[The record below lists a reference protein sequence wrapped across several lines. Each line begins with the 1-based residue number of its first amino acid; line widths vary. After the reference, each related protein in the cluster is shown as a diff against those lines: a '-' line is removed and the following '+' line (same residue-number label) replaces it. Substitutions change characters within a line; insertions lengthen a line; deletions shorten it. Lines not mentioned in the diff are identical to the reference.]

1 MKKEGTTVKIVLA
14 TAAQFEV
21 VRSIVDTT
29 IKTVYPRYY
38 PEDVV
43 AFFHRYHS
51 DESIRDDISSGNVY
65 LVSANQE
72 EDKIL
77 VDGEAVVGTG
87 SVRGDE
93 IYRMFVLPQ
102 YQGRGFG
109 SALLRTLEGRIAES
123 YGKVR
128 LDSSL
133 PAYSMY
139 LKAGYAPVAWQK
151 IETGSGRVLC
161 FNAMEKSLSFVNY
174 DGRSFRTVTN
184 TDNGEVTEDTT
195 FRYHQRGK
203 MVWAEYEGGPVLRG
217 TLIGTVS
224 DDGSLD
230 FGYQHLNREFELRT
244 GLCHSV
250 PEPIFG
256 PGGKLRIRE
265 EWRWTNG
272 DGSSGESLIEE
283 L

>member
-1 MKKEGTTVKIVLA
+1 MKITLA
-14 TAAQFEV
+14 TADFFET
-21 VRSIVDTT
+21 VRSIVDST

-43 AFFHRYHS
+43 SFFLQYHS
-51 DESIRDDISSGNVY
+51 DESIRDDISSGKVY
-65 LVSANQE
+65 LVTANQE
-72 EDKIL
+72 DDKIL
-77 VDGEAVVGTG
+77 DTEEVVVGTG
-87 SVRGDE
+87 SIRGDE

-109 SALLRTLEGRIAES
+109 SALLRTLEGRVAEA
-123 YGKVR
+123 YGRVR

-139 LKAGYAPVAWQK
+139 LKAGYVPVAWQK
-151 IETGSGRVLC
+151 IETDTGRVLC
-161 FNAMEKSLSFVNY
+161 FNAMEKTLCFVNY
-174 DGRSFRTVTN
+174 NGRSFRTLTN
-184 TDNGEVTEDTT
+184 SDNGEVTEDTV
-195 FRYHQRGK
+195 FRYHQQGR

-217 TLIGTVS
+217 SLIGTAA

-230 FGYQHLNREFELRT
+230 FGYQHLNREMELRT
-244 GLCHSV
+244 GLCHSA

-272 DGSSGESLIEE
+272 DGSSGVSVIEE

>member
-1 MKKEGTTVKIVLA
+1 MKITRATVDFFDTVRGIVN
-14 TAAQFEV
+14 
-21 VRSIVDTT
+21 ST

-43 AFFHRYHS
+43 AFFLQYHS
-51 DESIRDDISSGNVY
+51 DESIREDIASGNVY
-65 LVSANQE
+65 LVTANQAD
-72 EDKIL
+72 DKIL
-77 VDGEAVVGTG
+77 EQEETVVGTG
-87 SVRGDE
+87 SIRGDE

-109 SALLRTLEGRIAES
+109 SALLRTLEGRVAET
-123 YGKVR
+123 YGRSR

-139 LKAGYAPVAWQK
+139 LKAGYVPVAWQK

-161 FNAMEKSLSFVNY
+161 FNAMEKTLSFVNY
-174 DGRSFRTVTN
+174 DGRAFRTLTN
-184 TDNGEVTEDTT
+184 SDNGEVTEETV
-195 FRYHQRGK
+195 FRYRQQGR
-203 MVWAEYEGGPVLRG
+203 MVWADYEGGPVLRG
-217 TLIGTVS
+217 SLIGTAA

-230 FGYQHLNREFELRT
+230 FGYQHLNREMELRT
-244 GLCHSV
+244 GVCHST

-272 DGSSGESLIEE
+272 DGSSGVSVIEE

>member
-1 MKKEGTTVKIVLA
+1 MKIFPALPDH
-14 TAAQFEV
+14 FET
-21 VRSIVDTT
+21 VRSIVDAT

-43 AFFHRYHS
+43 NFFLQYHS
-51 DESIRDDISSGNVY
+51 DESIRDDIASGSVY
-65 LVSANQE
+65 LVTGIAG
-72 EDKIL
+72 EDNIL
-77 VDGEAVVGTG
+77 EARDTVVGTG
-87 SVRGDE
+87 TIHGDE
-93 IYRMFVLPQ
+93 ICRMFVLPQ

-109 SALLRTLEGRIAES
+109 TTLLRTLEGRIAES
-123 YGKVR
+123 YGRSR

-139 LKAGYAPVAWQK
+139 LKAGYLPVAWQK
-151 IETGSGRVLC
+151 IEMGSGRVLC
-161 FNAMEKSLSFVNY
+161 FNAMEKTLSFVNY
-174 DGRSFRTVTN
+174 NGRVFRTLTN
-184 TDNGEVTEDTT
+184 SENGEVSAETV
-195 FRYHQRGK
+195 FRYHQEGR
-203 MVWAEYEGGPVLRG
+203 MIWAEYEGGPIVRG
-217 TLIGTVS
+217 SLIGTAS

-230 FGYQHLNREFELRT
+230 FGYQHLNHGLELRT

-272 DGSSGESLIEE
+272 DMSSGVSVIEE
-283 L
+283 V

>member
-1 MKKEGTTVKIVLA
+1 MKITLA
-14 TAAQFEV
+14 TADFFETI
-21 VRSIVDTT
+21 RGIVDST

-43 AFFHRYHS
+43 AFFLQYHS
-51 DESIRDDISSGNVY
+51 DVSIRDDIASGNVY
-65 LVSANQE
+65 LVTANQAD
-72 EDKIL
+72 DKIL
-77 VDGEAVVGTG
+77 ETADVVVGTG
-87 SVRGDE
+87 SIRGDE

-109 SALLRTLEGRIAES
+109 SALLRTLEGRVAES
-123 YGKVR
+123 YDRVK

-139 LKAGYAPVAWQK
+139 LKAGYVPVAWQK
-151 IETGSGRVLC
+151 VETGTGRVLC
-161 FNAMEKSLSFVNY
+161 FNAMEKTLSFVDYN
-174 DGRSFRTVTN
+174 GRSFRTLTN
-184 TDNGEVTEDTT
+184 SDNGEVTDETV
-195 FRYHQRGK
+195 FRYHQQGR
-203 MVWAEYEGGPVLRG
+203 MVWADYEGGPVLRG
-217 TLIGTVS
+217 TLIGSVA
-224 DDGSLD
+224 DDGSMD
-230 FGYQHLNREFELRT
+230 FGYQHLNREMELRT
-244 GLCHSV
+244 GLCHST

-272 DGSSGESLIEE
+272 DGSSGESIIEE

>member
-1 MKKEGTTVKIVLA
+1 VKITLA
-14 TAAQFEV
+14 KGEHFDT
-21 VRSIVDTT
+21 VRSIVDAT

-43 AFFHRYHS
+43 AFFLQYHS
-51 DESIRDDISSGNVY
+51 DESLRDDIASGNVY
-65 LVSANQE
+65 LVTANQA

-77 VDGEAVVGTG
+77 ETRDIAVGTG
-87 SVRGDE
+87 SIRGDE

-109 SALLRTLEGRIAES
+109 SALLRTLEGRVAET
-123 YGKVR
+123 YGQSR

-139 LKAGYAPVAWQK
+139 LKAGYVPVSWQK

-161 FNAMEKSLSFVNY
+161 FNAMEKTLSFVDY
-174 DGRSFRTVTN
+174 DGRSFRSLSN
-184 TDNGEVTEDTT
+184 SENGEVTEETV
-195 FRYHQRGK
+195 FRYRQRGR

-217 TLIGTVS
+217 FLIGTVA

-230 FGYQHLNREFELRT
+230 FGYQHLNHGLELRT
-244 GLCHSV
+244 GLCHST

-272 DGSSGESLIEE
+272 DCSSGVSVIEE